1 MINKFKGEKIMKKQS
16 MTGGKFGIEIPA
28 LTEARIQVEA
38 ESYSPQ
44 SRTAF
49 HKAVQSSSDLIKE
62 VETFLEEN
70 GAPLVSG
77 CGTDMFGVITSQEDP
92 AAPCGVSFYGT
103 RSLAEAVARAFP
115 DNRVI
120 SAKDGAAVKPT
131 LQAATAQAATKRITR
146 KPRA

>member
-1 MINKFKGEKIMKKQS
+1 MKKQN
-16 MTGGKFGIEIPA
+16 MTGGKFGIEIPE
-28 LTEARIQVEA
+28 LTAARMKAEA

-49 HKAVQSSSDLIKE
+49 HKAV
-62 VETFLEEN
+62 
-70 GAPLVSG
+70 SG
-77 CGTDMFGVITSQEDP
+77 CGADMFGVITSQEDP

-103 RSLAEAVARAFP
+103 RTLAEAVARAFP

-120 SAKDGAAVKPT
+120 SAKDGAAVKPAPQVVT
-131 LQAATAQAATKRITR
+131 AEAAMKRITR

>member
-1 MINKFKGEKIMKKQS
+1 MKKQN
-16 MTGGKFGIEIPA
+16 MTGGKFGIEIPE
-28 LTEARIQVEA
+28 LTAARMKAEA

-49 HKAVQSSSDLIKE
+49 HKAVQGSTDLIRE
-62 VETFLEEN
+62 VEAFLEEN

-77 CGTDMFGVITSQEDP
+77 CGADMFGVITSQEDP

-103 RSLAEAVARAFP
+103 RTLAEAVARAFP

-120 SAKDGAAVKPT
+120 SAKDGAAVKPAPQVVT
-131 LQAATAQAATKRITR
+131 AEAAMKRITR